1 MKYETTLMIALAQFF
16 LLLPISFYVL
26 SLNLPLVFFIL
37 LMTSGMFTIIT
48 LYYPL
53 ITILNNKE

>member
-1 MKYETTLMIALAQFF
+1 MKYETTLLIALAQFF
-16 LLLPISFYVL
+16 LLLPISFYIL
-26 SLNLPLVFFIL
+26 SLNMPLVFFIL

-53 ITILNNKE
+53 ITIHNNK

>member
-16 LLLPISFYVL
+16 LLLQISFYFL
-26 SLNLPLVFFIL
+26 SLNMPLVFFIL

-53 ITILNNKE
+53 ITIHNNK

>member
-1 MKYETTLMIALAQFF
+1 MKYETMFFLMLAQFF
-16 LLLPISFYVL
+16 LLLPISFYFL
-26 SLNLPLVFFIL
+26 SLNMPLVFFIL

-53 ITILNNKE
+53 ITIHNNK